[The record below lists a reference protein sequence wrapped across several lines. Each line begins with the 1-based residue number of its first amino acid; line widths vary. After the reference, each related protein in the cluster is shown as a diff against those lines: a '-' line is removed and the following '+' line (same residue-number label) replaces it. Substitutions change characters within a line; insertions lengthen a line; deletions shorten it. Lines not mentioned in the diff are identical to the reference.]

1 MDIKKTI
8 KKNQFVVN
16 YKRMWRYV
24 QPIWGRAL
32 LSLLICVPLG
42 AMDSLI
48 AIFLKP
54 YTDIVVVGKSLV
66 TPWYIPTL
74 IIAFTTVQGVL
85 NYCADLLST
94 WVGGKMTMAMKD
106 DLYAKLLTK
115 DAAYFDKGSSGA
127 ILARYN
133 RDAEMACSG
142 LLEHLKDFV
151 TRIFSS
157 LALVIVLFWNSWH
170 LALMAV
176 VVFAIA
182 VAPLTKVR
190 ELLSS
195 MVREDN
201 LSTVALMTNYNETFA
216 GSKTIFGYN
225 LEKYQQSKFRRILK
239 SIFALRMGIIKRTN
253 WISPFMHFV
262 ISIGLAFAVLFGTW
276 LITSGTITPGN
287 FVAFLTAL
295 LMLYT
300 PLKKMNKTVVSVQKS
315 FMAIDRVFG
324 IFKAVSAVKEKPDA
338 RELSGVRDEIRLN
351 NVSFEY
357 VRKRPV
363 LKKVNLAVKAG
374 ETIAL
379 VGNSGGGKT
388 TIASLL
394 PRFYDVKSGSITI
407 DGTDIRDLTLRS
419 LRANMAVVFQDNF
432 LFAGTIREN
441 IMLGRLDAD
450 EEDLARAVES
460 AYLTEFIKTLPKGL
474 DTEIGERGVMLS
486 GGQKQRVAIARAFL
500 KDAPI
505 IVLDEAT
512 SALDNQSEKIVQQAI
527 DNLMKDKTVI
537 VIAHRLS
544 TIRNADRIAVM
555 HEGKLAELGTHNEL
569 MAIEDGIYRHLYE
582 MQFKEAG

>member
-1 MDIKKTI
+1 MGIKQSI

-24 QPIWGRAL
+24 QPIWGRAI
-32 LSLLICVPLG
+32 LSLLICIPLG

-54 YTDIVVVGKSLV
+54 YTDIVVVGKSMV

-74 IIAFTTVQGVL
+74 IVAFTTVQGLL
-85 NYCADLLST
+85 NYGADLLST

-106 DLYAKLLTK
+106 DLYAKLLTR
-115 DAAYFDKGSSGA
+115 DAAYFDTETSGT
-127 ILARYN
+127 IQTRYN
-133 RDAEMACSG
+133 KDAELACSG
-142 LLEHLKDFV
+142 LLENLKNFV

-157 LALVIVLFWNSWH
+157 LALIIVLFWNSWH
-170 LALMAV
+170 LALMAIV
-176 VVFAIA
+176 VLAVA

-190 ELLSS
+190 KLLHSI
-195 MVREDN
+195 VREDN
-201 LSTVALMTNYNETFA
+201 LTNIALMTNYNETYA
-216 GSKTIFGYN
+216 GNKTIFVYN
-225 LEKYQQSKFRRILK
+225 LEDYQKAKFRRILRN
-239 SIFALRMGIIKRTN
+239 IFALKMGIVTRTS

-300 PLKKMNKTVVSVQKS
+300 PLKKMNKTVVSVQQS
-315 FMAIDRVFG
+315 FLAIERIYAVFDSE
-324 IFKAVSAVKEKPDA
+324 SAVKEKAGA
-338 RELSGVRDEIRLN
+338 RELAGIRDEIRLN
-351 NVSFEY
+351 DVSFEY
-357 VRKRPV
+357 VQERPV
-363 LKKVNLAVKAG
+363 LKNVSLSVKAG

-407 DGTDIRDLTLRS
+407 DGTDIRDLTLHS
-419 LRANMAVVFQDNF
+419 LRENIAVVFQDNF

-441 IMLGRLDAD
+441 IMMGRLDAD
-450 EEDLARAVES
+450 EGALAKAVEN
-460 AYLTEFIKTLPKGL
+460 AYLTDFINTLPKGL

-512 SALDNQSEKIVQQAI
+512 SALDNQSEEIVQQAI

-544 TIRNADRIAVM
+544 TIRNANRIAVM
-555 HEGKLAELGTHNEL
+555 HEGELAELGTHNEL
-569 MAIEDGIYRHLYE
+569 MSIEDGIYKHLYE
-582 MQFKEAG
+582 MQFKESE